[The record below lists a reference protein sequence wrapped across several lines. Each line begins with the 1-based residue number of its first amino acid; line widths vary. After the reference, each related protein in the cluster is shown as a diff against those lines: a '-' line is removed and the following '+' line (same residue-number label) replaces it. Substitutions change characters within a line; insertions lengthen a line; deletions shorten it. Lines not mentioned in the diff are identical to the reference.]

1 MHNKRQSAFDS
12 PPAFDASPAFDT
24 PPGGGAAPPPGQGG
38 FDPMAGGPSA
48 GVPPA
53 GPVDAGVTGIIGD
66 ASASA
71 AFADGM
77 IQLSIDGRDYTFA
90 PGTEVTVGRDPSCLV
105 AIDERHSLVSRRHL
119 KISHRDGAWWIEDFS
134 SKGTF
139 VDGRAISG
147 PYKAE
152 GAFMTQLG
160 DDDAGTPLRI
170 QTSGEHRAP
179 RRQNLGILA
188 AIAAVALIAIVALF
202 LVLRG
207 GGDDTES
214 TETGSAPLDGGAS
227 DEGAAPAATDVPDTS
242 AADLAAAKQATVL
255 LLAEEGLGSGFFVA
269 DNLILTN
276 QHVAAL
282 APALLVGV
290 SRNTDD
296 PAVFEYEAV
305 TLAVHPYLDIAVLE
319 LSAALDGGSDVNSPG
334 IAAAPIGDSSGLV
347 LGDDVFST
355 GFPANLS
362 VISADDMG
370 EVLLPPVG
378 TTSGEAAN
386 FAIWP
391 GCSNPTSESF
401 IPEGSPPGVGCSPDG
416 DVERAVV
423 ITTFASGQGASG
435 SPVFSDGDVVAV
447 VFAGPLDE
455 ANAGR
460 NITTNAFSSWL
471 DEIIANNG

>member
-1 MHNKRQSAFDS
+1 TAFS
-12 PPAFDASPAFDT
+12 
-24 PPGGGAAPPPGQGG
+24 
-38 FDPMAGGPSA
+38 
-48 GVPPA
+48 
-53 GPVDAGVTGIIGD
+53 
-66 ASASA
+66 
-71 AFADGM
+71 DGM
-77 IQLSIDGRDYTFA
+77 IQLSIDGREYTFA

-119 KISHRDGAWWIEDFS
+119 KISHRDGSWWIEDFS

-170 QTSGEHRAP
+170 QTSGEHRTP
-179 RRQNLGILA
+179 RRSNLGILA

-207 GGDDTES
+207 GGDDAQP
-214 TETGSAPLDGGAS
+214 TETGSAGLEGGAS

-242 AADLAAAKQATVL
+242 ATDLAAAKQATVL
-255 LLAEEGLGSGFFVA
+255 LLAEEGLGSGFFIA

-276 QHVAAL
+276 QHVAAI
-282 APALLVGV
+282 APTLLVGV
-290 SRNTDD
+290 SRNTDE

-319 LSAALDGGSDVNSPG
+319 LSAGLDPGADLSSAG
-334 IAAAPIGDSSGLV
+334 IAAVSIGDSSEVV

-435 SPVFSDGDVVAV
+435 SPVFRDGNVVAV

-460 NITTNAFSSWL
+460 NITTNAFSAWL